1 MMFFHRVVGF
11 AGVYATQN
19 YLEEKNLHNNWR
31 ISINEEGLM
40 VFGRDV
46 DRLKAI
52 NRRLNDSWALKAV
65 GVIVIKTPVDFKFKM
80 IQRIR
85 WSFGK
90 DLT

>member
-1 MMFFHRVVGF
+1 MRVAGNCNKQAEKNALAMFFHRVVGF

-52 NRRLNDSWALKAV
+52 NRRLNDS
-65 GVIVIKTPVDFKFKM
+65 
-80 IQRIR
+80 
-85 WSFGK
+85 
-90 DLT
+90 